1 MRTSKVK
8 HRNGSHPRP
17 FQWHNETNSLPFTI
31 LSHITYFLHFFTCPS
46 LRSIPAL
53 TKLTASPGQGHRK
66 GMWKYVECEN
76 NVKTLGSLG
85 MKISRVFR
93 FFFSRQ
99 LCISHCFSTPRTL
112 QGLSKD
118 SPKPKL
124 CMLCS
129 SVPCL
134 QVPRHA
140 PGQAYQTTQGVRWM
154 DSAKESKRIK
164 KNQQDAKSSLWV
176 RLDSWSAF
184 FDDLRC
190 ILYRL
195 HTSKK
200 TTWVLGHIS
209 NLSARTS
216 TTWGDLACVTSSTW
230 LLHAYTW
237 IPWIYLAQARP
248 EPVPNL
254 RGCILSN
261 VTSNIYVNIYMHEY
275 HKIIYECNMQCNIAS
290 THQPM
295 HAALKEY
302 EGIKPQMG
310 ATMSQTMSA
319 Y

>member
-93 FFFSRQ
+93 FFFFKTVV
-99 LCISHCFSTPRTL
+99 HFSLFLYSKDSPRTL
-112 QGLSKD
+112 QGFSKAKALHVVQFGPLPPG
-118 SPKPKL
+118 PKA
-124 CMLCS
+124 CAWTSISNHSRC
-129 SVPCL
+129 
-134 QVPRHA
+134 QVD
-140 PGQAYQTTQGVRWM
+140 GQR
-154 DSAKESKRIK
+154 KRIK

-275 HKIIYECNMQCNIAS
+275 RKIIYECNMQCNIAS

>member
-1 MRTSKVK
+1 MPFTAIDSSLDKAD
-8 HRNGSHPRP
+8 SLTWPRP
-17 FQWHNETNSLPFTI
+17 QKRDVEI
-31 LSHITYFLHFFTCPS
+31 C
-46 LRSIPAL
+46 
-53 TKLTASPGQGHRK
+53 
-66 GMWKYVECEN
+66 GMWKQCEN
-76 NVKTLGSLG
+76 VGKSWDEDFPGFSL
-85 MKISRVFR
+85 
-93 FFFSRQ
+93 FFFQDSCAF
-99 LCISHCFSTPRTL
+99 LIVSLL

-275 HKIIYECNMQCNIAS
+275 RKIIYECNMQCNIAS